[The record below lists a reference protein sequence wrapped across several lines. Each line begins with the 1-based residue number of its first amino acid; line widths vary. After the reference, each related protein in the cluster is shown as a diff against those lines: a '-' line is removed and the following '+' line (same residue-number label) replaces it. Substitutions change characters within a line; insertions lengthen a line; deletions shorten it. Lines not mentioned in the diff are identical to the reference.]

1 MTKEIFPVLETSRLR
16 LRQLTLGDAKD
27 VFAYFSK
34 DEVTK
39 YYDLESFTEVKQ
51 AEHFIR
57 SMRSKYEKQE
67 GFRWGITLREAPERV
82 VGTIGFHNW
91 HKKHSRIEIGYE
103 LAPEY
108 WRQGVMAE
116 AMKAVIHYGF
126 HLPQVHR
133 IEAFID
139 PDNEGSRRLLLKSG
153 FTQEGHLRDY
163 FYEKGQFVDAVIFA
177 ILREEYR
184 ADR

>member
-1 MTKEIFPVLETSRLR
+1 MIKEIFPVLETERLR
-16 LRQLTLGDAKD
+16 LRQLTLGDAED
-27 VFAYFSK
+27 VFAYFSR

-39 YYDLESFTEVKQ
+39 YYDLESFTEVEQ
-51 AEHFIR
+51 AEKFIR
-57 SMRSKYEKQE
+57 SMLTRYEKQE
-67 GFRWGITLREAPERV
+67 GFRWGITLKEAPERI

-91 HKKHSRIEIGYE
+91 HKEHSRIEIGYE

-108 WRQGVMAE
+108 WRQGLMTE
-116 AMKAVIHYGF
+116 AVKVVVDYGF

-153 FTQEGHLRDY
+153 FTKEGHLRDY
-163 FYEKGQFVDAVIFA
+163 FYEKGQFVDAVIFGY
-177 ILREEYR
+177 LRKEHPV
-184 ADR
+184 DS